1 MQNSLKPVNA
11 GNIPD
16 EVNVIIEI
24 PAHSSP
30 VKYEIDKTTGAMF
43 VDRFISTPMFYP
55 CNYGFVPETLADDGD
70 PADVLVITPYPL
82 IHDSVITARPIGVL
96 RMTDEAGKDSKILAV
111 PINKLCKSYQ
121 KIKSINDIEATLKDQ
136 IEHFFTYYKDLEE
149 GKWVKIDGWG
159 DASEAKKEL
168 VESFAAY
175 KKLNL

>member
-1 MQNSLKPVNA
+1 MQNSLKPVSA
-11 GNIPD
+11 GNLPD

-24 PAHSSP
+24 PANSSP
-30 VKYEIDKTTGAMF
+30 VKYEIDKETGAMF

-111 PINKLCKSYQ
+111 PTDKLCKSYNN
-121 KIKSINDIEATLKDQ
+121 IKGIEDVGTTLKDQ
-136 IEHFFTYYKDLEE
+136 IEHFFRYYKDLDA
-149 GKWVKIDGWG
+149 GKWVEIDGWG
-159 DASEAKKEL
+159 DADEAKAEL
-168 VESFAAY
+168 QESFDAY
-175 KKLNL
+175 KP

>member
-1 MQNSLKPVNA
+1 MQNSLKAVSA

-24 PAHSSP
+24 PANSSP
-30 VKYEIDKTTGAMF
+30 IKYEIDKETGAMF

-82 IHDSVITARPIGVL
+82 IHDSVITSRPIGVL
-96 RMTDEAGKDSKILAV
+96 YMTDEAGKDSKILAV
-111 PINKLCKSYQ
+111 PTDRLCRSYHN
-121 KIKSINDIEATLKDQ
+121 IKCIDDVGVTLKEQ
-136 IEHFFTYYKDLEE
+136 IEHFFSYYKDLEK

-159 DASEAKKEL
+159 DANEAKQEL
-168 VESFAAY
+168 INCFAAY
-175 KKLNL
+175 KK